1 MLRKQGAKE
10 GFLKYA
16 FLSGADSDAEAA
28 DAEKSMM
35 RRLGTYHELFL
46 DVPDAGMWGNPVTLG
61 FTPEEL
67 APPVSLEQFDPVLHS
82 LIFQVQQTPAPE
94 GKNGVKNKE
103 LFLRFLNGFSQYA
116 RLGRVRFR
124 TEGGSAWAITVE
136 EAREKFRD
144 FWYACSGRT
153 HPKLASHGNPAHAAP
168 NPRHARADAPV

>member
-1 MLRKQGAKE
+1 
-10 GFLKYA
+10 
-16 FLSGADSDAEAA
+16 
-28 DAEKSMM
+28 MM

-67 APPVSLEQFDPVLHS
+67 APPVSLEQFDSVLHS

-103 LFLRFLNGFSQYA
+103 LFMRFLNGFSQYA

-144 FWYACSGRT
+144 SGRLLWKNSSKAGFAWKPCT
-153 HPKLASHGNPAHAAP
+153 RCAEPA
-168 NPRHARADAPV
+168 PRTG